1 MLPPDLSGR
10 KRWAGEPANHSSSGA
25 PTQEKEQVDGRARW
39 ILQVQVRLPPFVS
52 TATSSLAPEDRTCAR
67 LSMLSAFKER
77 GKQTVE
83 QGVTNTFGNVVF
95 AGLAYL
101 TSYLKAKK
109 HNSCIFSKNILLEA
123 LLASLF
129 CLTASKMPKG
139 VGALTIALK
148 EGAVFAACAG
158 QILQAFPFWWKWN
171 SMCHRKAEIVRSI
184 LAIIVVIYQPIQSS
198 NRALADLPSLLQKS
212 PSPSVAFV
220 NFFLAKKVVKHTSQ
234 HDIN

>member
-1 MLPPDLSGR
+1 MRPPDLSGR

-109 HNSCIFSKNILLEA
+109 HNSCIFSKN
-123 LLASLF
+123 
-129 CLTASKMPKG
+129 TKMPKG

-212 PSPSVAFV
+212 PSPSVAR
-220 NFFLAKKVVKHTSQ
+220 NSKML
-234 HDIN
+234 NM

>member
-1 MLPPDLSGR
+1 MRPPDLSGR

-39 ILQVQVRLPPFVS
+39 ILQVQ
-52 TATSSLAPEDRTCAR
+52 
-67 LSMLSAFKER
+67 
-77 GKQTVE
+77 
-83 QGVTNTFGNVVF
+83 VTNTFGNVVF

-212 PSPSVAFV
+212 PSPSVAR
-220 NFFLAKKVVKHTSQ
+220 NSKML
-234 HDIN
+234 NM

>member
-1 MLPPDLSGR
+1 MGLLRCRKSCCLHWMNYLSPDLKCSNFTDDDDELTINLHALLGNKWNTHIKR
-10 KRWAGEPANHSSSGA
+10 KLMSQGIDP
-25 PTQEKEQVDGRARW
+25 
-39 ILQVQVRLPPFVS
+39 
-52 TATSSLAPEDRTCAR
+52 
-67 LSMLSAFKER
+67 
-77 GKQTVE
+77 QTH
-83 QGVTNTFGNVVF
+83 QPVTNTFGNVVF

>member
-25 PTQEKEQVDGRARW
+25 PTQEKEQVDGR
-39 ILQVQVRLPPFVS
+39 
-52 TATSSLAPEDRTCAR
+52 AR

-148 EGAVFAACAG
+148 E
-158 QILQAFPFWWKWN
+158 
-171 SMCHRKAEIVRSI
+171 AEIVRSI